1 MSYNKAKSVVSA
13 ASSSNAHRLLS
24 LDILRAAAMFL
35 VLFSHSF
42 DPPRDMPE
50 ILRKPIV
57 LLDHIG
63 WIGVDLFFVLSGF
76 LVSGLLF
83 REQIKS
89 GAFRIGNFYARRAF
103 KIYPALYFLVFVS
116 IILQTSV
123 FADPPPLRSV
133 LGDLLF
139 LQNYIGAIWGHTW
152 SLAVEE
158 HFYLLLPPTLWLL
171 ASVSKNKY
179 NPFTLLPPFFLTV
192 AAIELGLRVYMN
204 ASYNYTHG
212 THLFRS
218 HLRFDSLL
226 FGVLISY
233 FYHYHSAVFFGF
245 VHKWRGKSLLLVS
258 FLVAPLLLLMR
269 DHFLV
274 STIGLTL
281 IYIWSGIVLCWALS
295 LPSPKHWFAAKLG
308 FIGLHSYSIYLWH
321 YPVVYWVMQ
330 PMQEAGYSWFAF
342 TSTYWAVSVVLG
354 ILMAKLVEFPVLY
367 LRDKWFPA
375 RRSHRDQGEAP
386 KALVY
391 TR

>member
-1 MSYNKAKSVVSA
+1 
-13 ASSSNAHRLLS
+13 
-24 LDILRAAAMFL
+24 MFL

-42 DPPRDMPE
+42 DPPRSMPE
-50 ILRKPIV
+50 VLRKPIV

-63 WIGVDLFFVLSGF
+63 WVGVDLFFVLSGF

-83 REQIKS
+83 REQMKT
-89 GAFRIGNFYARRAF
+89 GVFRIGNFYARRAF

-116 IILQTSV
+116 IFLQTSV
-123 FADPPPLRSV
+123 FSDPPLLRSV

-139 LQNYIGAIWGHTW
+139 LQNYVGAIWGHTW

-158 HFYLLLPPTLWLL
+158 HFYLLLPPTLLLL
-171 ASVSKNKY
+171 AAVSKNKL
-179 NPFTLLPPFFLTV
+179 NPFTLLPLFFVCV
-192 AAIELGLRVYMN
+192 AVLELSLRVYMN
-204 ASYNYTHG
+204 VSYNYTHG

-233 FYHYHSAVFFGF
+233 FYHYHSEVFFAF
-245 VHKWRGKSLLLVS
+245 VHKWRAKSLLLVS
-258 FLVAPLLLLMR
+258 LMVAPLLLLMR
-269 DHFLV
+269 DNPLV

-308 FIGLHSYSIYLWH
+308 FIGVHSYSIYLWH
-321 YPVVYWVMQ
+321 YPVVYWVMK
-330 PMQEAGYSWFAF
+330 PMQEAGYTWFVY
-342 TSTYWAVSVVLG
+342 TSTYWVISIILG

-375 RRSHRDQGEAP
+375 KRSHRQRGEPP
-386 KALVY
+386 KALAY
-391 TR
+391 NR